1 MIDGND
7 RQEPP
12 VSFHLKRVAGI
23 ALSVSVAA
31 CAGMLVVLLLVT
43 DDTGIRYGQLI
54 STYSLTGQNLG
65 WSLLVFGLAIVA
77 FAGVT
82 TWLISLYSSFRIA
95 GPLYRFSRTL
105 EKGIEQWPA
114 ALLPIRRTDQLHPEW
129 QALSVSVA
137 VVRGHYDEL
146 RRALEATGRSLQ
158 EGPADETPLRQ
169 AIARFKEIERRVRL

>member
-1 MIDGND
+1 MIDRNGRRD
-7 RQEPP
+7 PP
-12 VSFHLKRVAGI
+12 VFFHLKRVAGI

-43 DDTGIRYGQLI
+43 DDTGTHYGQII
-54 STYSLTGQNLG
+54 STYSLTSQHLG

-105 EKGIEQWPA
+105 ETGIEHWPA
-114 ALLPIRRTDQLHPEW
+114 APLPIRRTDQLHPEW
-129 QALSVSVA
+129 KALNIGVA
-137 VVRGHYDEL
+137 AVRGHYDDL
-146 RRALEATGRSLQ
+146 RRALEAAERSLQ
-158 EGPADETPLRQ
+158 KGPAGEAPLNQ